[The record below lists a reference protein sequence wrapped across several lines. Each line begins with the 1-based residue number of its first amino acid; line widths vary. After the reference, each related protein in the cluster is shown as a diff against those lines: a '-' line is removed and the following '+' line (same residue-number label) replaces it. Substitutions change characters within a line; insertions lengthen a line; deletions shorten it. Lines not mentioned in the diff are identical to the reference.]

1 MFDMSCLYGTNEFST
16 IQQDA
21 YNIWNA
27 CHEMDP
33 FASGITQKIGNQF
46 NVPEDGQHYFAM
58 QNGALKAIWDL
69 TSSGPYAGN
78 SGAIVF
84 AHKINTSPSPDG
96 PNNILW
102 VQLAADSGALA
113 NTIYRINTVQGQP
126 PSTVSFSVD

>member
-21 YNIWNA
+21 YNTWNA
-27 CHEMDP
+27 NPGMNP
-33 FASGITQKIGNQF
+33 FDSGITQQIGNQY
-46 NVPEDGQHYFAM
+46 NVPVDGQHYFAM
-58 QNGALKAIWDL
+58 LNGNLEAIWDL

-78 SGAIVF
+78 PGAIVY

-113 NTIYRINTVQGQP
+113 NTIYRIHTVQGQP